1 MIKYKVAGNTRT
13 AALAAA
19 LAGSL
24 LNDTVELTAIGAAA
38 VNTCVKAVAVAEKMI
53 NSSQPQETQ
62 SQITA
67 HAEFTEVIIDDADA
81 DGEDKA
87 TVRQAIKFSLSL
99 APVLAP
105 AQ

>member
-24 LNDTVELTAIGAAA
+24 LNDAVELTAIGATA
-38 VNTCVKAVAVAEKMI
+38 VNTCVKATAVAEKMI
-53 NSSQPQETQ
+53 NSNQPQEAQ

-67 HAEFTEVIIDDADA
+67 HAEFTKVIIDDA

-99 APVLAP
+99 VPISAS

>member
-67 HAEFTEVIIDDADA
+67 HAEFTEVIIDDAD
-81 DGEDKA
+81 GENKA

-99 APVLAP
+99 VPISAP

>member
-19 LAGSL
+19 LAGSV
-24 LNDTVELTAIGAAA
+24 LNDAVELTAIGAAA
-38 VNTCVKAVAVAEKMI
+38 VNTCVKAIAVAEKMI
-53 NSSQPQETQ
+53 NSSQPQEVQ

-67 HAEFTEVIIDDADA
+67 HAEFTEVIIDDAD
-81 DGEDKA
+81 GEDKA
-87 TVRQAIKFSLSL
+87 TVRQAIKLSLSL
-99 APVLAP
+99 AP